1 MYKVFIADDEPCIRN
16 GLRDTI
22 EWESLGLEYAG
33 DAANG
38 KEALR
43 LIKERNPDILIT
55 DIKMPVMDGF
65 TLIREL
71 QSSALRT
78 RVIVLSGYNDYQCLK
93 EAITCHVESYL
104 LKPIDHDEL
113 VSLLAHIVK
122 TIEENDSFLAHQKEG
137 MAALKRHVLNRLF
150 DNTISVHEFREK
162 ASFFGMDL
170 AGKTFGVAAFLL
182 GDKPEAANASPGRS
196 QLNQSA
202 ERICERV
209 MGTELSS
216 VSVTDTRG
224 HVVCLLAGGSP
235 PPTVH
240 AVRRLVAETAQEM
253 EKSLG
258 VPVTV
263 GIGGWSESPEKVWQS
278 YAQALRCLDY
288 AILVGNKPVVDMFD
302 FACHRTHPDQGAVIP
317 DVSLITDYLLKK
329 RKRDL
334 AAYLK
339 AAFIRLSET
348 EAMTVEDARAVSMQI
363 VISVMTLLRTMKGD
377 IVYLKN
383 ILNFNYADL
392 LGLNRLAD
400 FEYWLSS
407 FCAAAIDFISDA
419 VEGAMPNIVRETIAY
434 IEKNYAAGLS
444 LKLIAYLHHV
454 NAAYLGQVFKKE
466 VGQSFVHYVNAFRIQ
481 KARELLADTP
491 LKIHQVARKVG
502 FSDSHYFLRIF
513 KKHTGLRPSD
523 LKHP

>member
-71 QSSALRT
+71 HMAALRT
-78 RVIVLSGYNDYQCLK
+78 RVIVLSGYSDYQYLK

-122 TIEENDSFLAHQKEG
+122 TIEENDSFLACQKEG
-137 MAALKRHVLNRLF
+137 IAALRRHILNRLF
-150 DNTISVHEFREK
+150 DNSISVREFREK

-170 AGKTFGVAAFLL
+170 AGKTYRVAAFFPCA
-182 GDKPEAANASPGRS
+182 GSQATGESTDRSSVFQAAEGV
-196 QLNQSA
+196 
-202 ERICERV
+202 CERV
-209 MGTELSS
+209 MGRVLCTAG
-216 VSVTDTRG
+216 VTDTRG
-224 HVVCLLAGGSP
+224 NLVCLLTGTSCGASDGLRE
-235 PPTVH
+235 V
-240 AVRRLVAETAQEM
+240 VAETARTLTA
-253 EKSLG
+253 SLG
-258 VPVTV
+258 VPVV
-263 GIGGWSESPEKVWQS
+263 AGIGGPTPALETVWQS

-288 AILVGNKPVVDMFD
+288 SILVGDKPVVDASDM
-302 FACHRTHPDQGAVIP
+302 ACHETPAERGRFSPDLTLV
-317 DVSLITDYLLKK
+317 TDYLLKK
-329 RKRDL
+329 RKQDL

-339 AAFIRLSET
+339 TTFIRLSENETMTT
-348 EAMTVEDARAVSMQI
+348 EEARAMSMQI
-363 VISVMTLLRTMKGD
+363 VISVITLLRTMKGD

-383 ILNFNYADL
+383 ILNFNYTDL

-400 FEYWLSS
+400 FEHWLSS
-407 FCAAAIDFISDA
+407 FCAAAVDFISDT
-419 VEGAMPNIVRETIAY
+419 VESAMPSIVRETLAY

-454 NAAYLGQVFKKE
+454 NASYLGQMFKKE
-466 VGQSFVHYVNAFRIQ
+466 VGQSFVHYVNTFRIK
-481 KARELLADTP
+481 KARDLLADSH
-491 LKIHQVARKVG
+491 LKIHQVAKRVG
-502 FSDSHYFLRIF
+502 FSDPHYFLKIF
-513 KKHTGLRPSD
+513 KKYTGFRPSD